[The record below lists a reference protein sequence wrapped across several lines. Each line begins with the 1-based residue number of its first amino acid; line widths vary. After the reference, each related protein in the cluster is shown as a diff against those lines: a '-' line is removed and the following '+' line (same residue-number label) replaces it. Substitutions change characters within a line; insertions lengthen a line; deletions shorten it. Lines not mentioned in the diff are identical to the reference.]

1 MPWEAQKDSRTGYT
15 RDDWRQPPLYATVQ
29 QDSISSYNWRVT
41 RNLEEPNARGENWTR
56 EAHGDSDNRATAKRD
71 AKTALMAARTP
82 ADKTFALRWF
92 GT

>member
-15 RDDWRQPPLYATVQ
+15 RDDWRQPPLYARVE
-29 QDSISSYNWRVT
+29 QDSIRSYNWRVT
-41 RNLEEPNARGENWTR
+41 RNLESPNARGENWETL
-56 EAHGDSDNRATAKRD
+56 ASGDSDNRAIAKQNSK
-71 AKTALMAARTP
+71 AALRAAITP